1 MIGVR
6 TARLRDLTVKIGSGV
21 TPRGGDAVYVDS
33 GIALIRSQ
41 NIYNGEFLPGGLA
54 YITED
59 QATVMEGA
67 SVLDRDVLLNITG
80 DSVARCSL
88 APEGFLPARVN
99 QHVAIVR
106 PIESLLSPAFLMYF
120 LTSPQMQSRMLSLA
134 ASGGTRK
141 ALTKA
146 MIERFEIPIPSLTL
160 QNAIASTLSSYD
172 DLIENNRRRI
182 QLLEQTARLLYREWF
197 IHLRF
202 PGHERVRIV
211 DGVPAGWRRAPLGD
225 ALTLQRGFDLPSSQR
240 SEGSV
245 PVYGSTGINGYHG
258 QAMVSGPGVITGRS
272 GSLGQ
277 VMYVS
282 GSFWP
287 LNTSLWVKDFKL
299 VSPQFAYFLLAGLG
313 LEQFNGG
320 AAVPTLNRNDVHRIE
335 VLLPPKHLMDVF
347 TNTASDLLQQTEKLR
362 QLSAKLAE
370 TRDLLLPRLMSGEIT
385 V

>member
-1 MIGVR
+1 MSRSDGTTLNDVCEFIVDCLHK
-6 TARLRDLTVKIGSGV
+6 TAPIQESGY
-21 TPRGGDAVYVDS
+21 P
-33 GIALIRSQ
+33 LIRTP
-41 NIYNGEFLPGGLA
+41 NIGAGRLLLDEAHRVSEDTYAIWTQRAVPRPGDLILAREAPAGNVAIIKDGETVCLGQRTVHLRPDKARIDPAFLCYFL
-54 YITED
+54 
-59 QATVMEGA
+59 
-67 SVLDRDVLLNITG
+67 
-80 DSVARCSL
+80 L
-88 APEGFLPARVN
+88 APEQQGKLLAGETGATSKHVNMSDIRKLQLTGLPD
-99 QHVAIVR
+99 
-106 PIESLLSPAFLMYF
+106 L
-120 LTSPQMQSRMLSLA
+120 
-134 ASGGTRK
+134 K
-141 ALTKA
+141 AQQKIGATA
-146 MIERFEIPIPSLTL
+146 G
-160 QNAIASTLSSYD
+160 AYD
-172 DLIENNRRRI
+172 DHIQNNRRRI

-202 PGHERVRIV
+202 PGHGRVRIV

-240 SEGSV
+240 SDGSV

-258 QAMVSGPGVITGRS
+258 QAMVLGPGVITGRS

-347 TNTASDLLQQTEKLR
+347 SNTASDLLQQTEKLR

-370 TRDLLLPRLMSGEIT
+370 ARDLLLPRLMSGEIK